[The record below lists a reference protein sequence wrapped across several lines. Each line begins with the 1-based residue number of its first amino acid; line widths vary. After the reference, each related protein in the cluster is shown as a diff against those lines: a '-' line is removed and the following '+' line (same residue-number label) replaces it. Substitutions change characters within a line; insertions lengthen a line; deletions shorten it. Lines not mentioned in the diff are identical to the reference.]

1 MSGMNQGLPVAGYK
15 AQTDTAV
22 SMVNQNKALEE
33 TVLRIIDAAQK
44 DGIGD
49 PRWLAIARTDI
60 EKAFMS
66 LNRAIFRPGRIKL
79 PGDPE

>member
-1 MSGMNQGLPVAGYK
+1 MGLHEGLPVAGYHSQNDS
-15 AQTDTAV
+15 AIDL
-22 SMVNQNKALEE
+22 VNKNKVIEE
-33 TVLRIIDAAQK
+33 QVLRIIDAAQK
-44 DGIGD
+44 NGMGD

-66 LNRAIFRPGRIKL
+66 LNRAIFQPGRIKL